1 MYKAAT
7 KLRLSKLDQENL
19 ALKTEELKI
28 QYPQTVEV
36 EEEAIDEEIKVWK
49 FLAWSLD

>member
-19 ALKTEELKI
+19 ALKIEELKI